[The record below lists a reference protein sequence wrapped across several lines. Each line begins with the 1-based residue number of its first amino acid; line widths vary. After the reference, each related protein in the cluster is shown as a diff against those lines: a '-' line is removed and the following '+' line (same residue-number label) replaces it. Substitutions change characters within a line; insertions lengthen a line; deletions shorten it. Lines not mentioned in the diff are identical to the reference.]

1 MLAKLTGFAV
11 QVYIQL
17 LMAMKRDMDFMII
30 SCIGAAIS
38 LTLSLLLIPSMGG
51 FGAACAAAT
60 GEMVINVLSVLW
72 LKRLTQFAPAVAK
85 AEP

>member
-1 MLAKLTGFAV
+1 
-11 QVYIQL
+11 
-17 LMAMKRDMDFMII
+17 
-30 SCIGAAIS
+30 
-38 LTLSLLLIPSMGG
+38 MGG